1 MVADPLYIL
10 AAEIW
15 ALRGERARPARFAGL
30 YVHGTIE
37 ALAGPTVAI
46 VGTRAA
52 SEQGR
57 RIAWRFAAE
66 LGRAGVCVISG
77 LALGIDTA
85 AHAGSISAGAATI
98 GLLGGGHR
106 RFFPPRNRELAAA
119 MIAKGGAVISPFA
132 PDEPAYPAR
141 FLQRNGV
148 IAALSDAVIVIEA
161 AERSGAL
168 NTAAWAAASSIP
180 VLAVPGDI
188 DRTKVAG
195 CHALIRDGATLA
207 RDHHDILEAIGVA
220 AGERRPI
227 QQTALPLPV
236 DSIASRIAHSLR
248 EEPLSAEMLAERH
261 SLSIGE
267 TLAALAHLTFE
278 GIAEL
283 RSDGLYALMA

>member
-1 MVADPLYIL
+1 MVADPHYIL

-30 YVHGTIE
+30 YVQGTIE

-77 LALGIDTA
+77 LAVGIDAA
-85 AHAGSISAGAATI
+85 AHAGSISADAATI

-132 PDEPAYPAR
+132 PNEPAYPAR

-148 IAALSDAVIVIEA
+148 IAALSDAVVVIEA
-161 AERSGAL
+161 AARSGAL
-168 NTAAWAAASSIP
+168 NTAAWAAASSVP

-188 DRTKVAG
+188 ERAKVAG
-195 CHALIRDGATLA
+195 CHALIRDGATLV
-207 RDHHDILEAIGVA
+207 RDHYDILEAIGVT
-220 AGERRPI
+220 AGMRAPV
-227 QQTALPLPV
+227 QQTTLPFPV
-236 DSIASRIAHSLR
+236 DSVASRLAHALR
-248 EEPLSAEMLAERH
+248 DEPLSAEMAAERH
-261 SLSIGE
+261 GLSIGE

-278 GIAEL
+278 GIAEI
-283 RSDGLYALMA
+283 RSDGFYALVT